1 MNRFKSQ
8 LFSPYSTVSCSPF
21 FCLPSP
27 VSLSQTRKFPGI
39 LQEYPGAL
47 PGMLS
52 LASDVDSLLPTPIFP
67 WPRTVCLENKKRV
80 LISSLGVHF

>member
-1 MNRFKSQ
+1 MKHAQITEMANFKEQ
-8 LFSPYSTVSCSPF
+8 NFLQGDPMR
-21 FCLPSP
+21 
-27 VSLSQTRKFPGI
+27 RKFPGI

-67 WPRTVCLENKKRV
+67 WPRTMCLENKKRV
-80 LISSLGVHF
+80 LISSLGMHF